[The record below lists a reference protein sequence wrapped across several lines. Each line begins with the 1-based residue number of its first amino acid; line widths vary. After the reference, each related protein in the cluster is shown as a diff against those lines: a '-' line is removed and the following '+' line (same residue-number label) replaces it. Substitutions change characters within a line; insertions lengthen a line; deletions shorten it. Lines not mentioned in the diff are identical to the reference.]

1 MYGNQ
6 KIQKILACL
15 ILLLVPAFI
24 FKEYR
29 SFMLAKEQK
38 GSAAAAV
45 IENEY
50 DNNKNKFFVICLEE
64 FEISEIRKKLDS
76 IFDQNYQNFRVVF
89 FYQKQNNIFY
99 EKIAKYVDE
108 KNVSNKVQLVKK
120 EDEKKASALFSVAQ
134 RCLDQE
140 IVVYLDKQ
148 DWLINEYVLERLND
162 AYQDPDVWMAYS
174 DYVHHPTNKNEG
186 IKGFVNKNL
195 TELKIDKTPWMQA
208 HLRTCYAGLIK
219 QIYKPSES
227 QEKEDAALEKKQ
239 IFSLLKVARWH
250 VKFIAD
256 PLSISNQ

>member
-29 SFMLAKEQK
+29 FFMLAKEQK
-38 GSAAAAV
+38 GSQAAAV

-50 DNNKNKFFVICLEE
+50 DSNKNKFFVICLEE
-64 FEISEIRKKLDS
+64 FEVGEIRKKLDS
-76 IFDQNYQNFRVVF
+76 IFDQNYHNFRVVF
-89 FYQKQNNIFY
+89 FYQNQNNLFY
-99 EKIAKYVDE
+99 EKVAKYIDE
-108 KNVSNKVQLVKK
+108 KNVSTKVQLVKK
-120 EDEKKASALFSVAQ
+120 EQEGQESPLFSVAK

-148 DWLINEYVLERLND
+148 DWLINEYVLERLNA
-162 AYQDPDVWMAYS
+162 AYQDPDVWMIYS
-174 DYVHHPTNKNEG
+174 DYIHHPTNKNEG

-195 TELKIDKTPWMQA
+195 TELKIYKTPWMQA

-219 QIYKPSES
+219 QIYKPNET
-227 QEKEDAALEKKQ
+227 QTNQDAASEKKQ

-256 PLSISNQ
+256 PLSICRQ